1 MGITFLD
8 YLKMADTNGL
18 EQLKQFTTVVADT
31 GDFQALEQ
39 YLPQDAT
46 TNPSLILKAA
56 KQEEYASVV
65 DGAVAGANG
74 DVSLAMDKV
83 AVAFGLEILKIIPG
97 RVSTEVD
104 ARLSF
109 DTAGTVAKVKELAA
123 LYTEAGVD
131 YESRVLFKIASTWEG
146 IKAAEILEK
155 EGFHTNLT
163 LMFAFEQAVAAA
175 EAGAT
180 LVSPF
185 VGRIM
190 DWWVAKTGET
200 YEGAEDPGVQS
211 VTKIYNY
218 YKKHGY
224 PTIVMGASFRN
235 AGQIKAL
242 AGCDYLTISPGLLQ
256 EFKDDTESTLTQAL
270 SVEAAQA
277 DDSIEKI
284 ELDEAGFRWGLNE
297 DAMATEK
304 LAEGIRKFTVDIIKL
319 EELVK
324 GKME

>member
-1 MGITFLD
+1 MGTFLD

-123 LYTEAGVD
+123 LYTEAG
-131 YESRVLFKIASTWEG
+131 
-146 IKAAEILEK
+146 
-155 EGFHTNLT
+155 
-163 LMFAFEQAVAAA
+163 
-175 EAGAT
+175 AT

-277 DDSIEKI
+277 DDSIERI

-304 LAEGIRKFTVDIIKL
+304 LAEGIRKFTADIIKL

-324 GKME
+324 AKME